1 MTIALLLFIAPVLT
15 ENRHGVPRPQ
25 GGAPAARVFSQYQ
38 DKHKEPVKGPPW
50 TTDYKAARREALR
63 TGKPIFSYTTKT
75 V

>member
-1 MTIALLLFIAPVLT
+1 MRLAALLLLT
-15 ENRHGVPRPQ
+15 FV
-25 GGAPAARVFSQYQ
+25 Q

-63 TGKPIFSYTTKT
+63 TAKPIFSYTTKT